1 MQGPSSPD
9 GDFQSA
15 LRMFIVLRRR
25 GQFLMDIV
33 PLVDGFEQ
41 RGVFLKLGTGTQI
54 LTSVIPNLVRY
65 TESEFCT
72 NVDESN
78 SFENV

>member
-1 MQGPSSPD
+1 
-9 GDFQSA
+9 
-15 LRMFIVLRRR
+15 
-25 GQFLMDIV
+25 MDIV

-41 RGVFLKLGTGTQI
+41 RGVFLYLGTGTQI